1 MAINMTQYAQTIALL
16 KANIK
21 RDWLKMTIW
30 LVVLAGMFVAV
41 AAKFEGIYGTP
52 KQISTIA
59 ETLKSQAM
67 VSLFGPMTTAHLNTA
82 IIFASEMMVF
92 WGIFMVIFNFSLS
105 VGATRGQEESGLT
118 EMVLGG
124 HPVGRLAPLA
134 AAGLELVI
142 ANCAFVIVTGAGMMV
157 ANMPGSDGN
166 ANWLFAVTL
175 GAVGLS
181 FGLISLIFAQLVAD
195 SHNVAIYN
203 YAFFGITYLVRMMTD
218 VSNSDYTW
226 FSPFGWIEKTDIYTK
241 NNWLPAGLLLMLG
254 VVGFAVA
261 VILNGNRDIDTG
273 IIQVRGG
280 KRTSRFLRG
289 SGTLLFW
296 NQKAIILFWIVG
308 MAVLGAS
315 YGSVFNSISK
325 IVNDSPVVRQVLGQS
340 GVQHLEQNQ
349 LLSFVGI
356 LGVIFSVLA
365 VVGGAM
371 VINHLYTEERR
382 GYLQMI
388 NTKPESRSKL
398 LATYMIY
405 GFVLSVII
413 LFVALMA
420 TMGAGNSV
428 LKHPL
433 AFKYFWRLFIAM
445 LPTLALFT
453 GILVALIGI
462 KPKWRAVVW
471 IALGGS
477 FVISYFG
484 RLIDLPAWAMKLSP
498 FYWFRKVPL
507 AHINVAPVTWML
519 GIAFVMIVIGFIG
532 YNHRDIES

>member
-1 MAINMTQYAQTIALL
+1 MTQYTQTFTLL
-16 KANIK
+16 KANLK

-30 LVVLAGMFVAV
+30 LIVLVGMFVAV
-41 AAKFEGIYGTP
+41 AAKFKSIYGTT
-52 KQISTIA
+52 KQVSAIA
-59 ETLKSQAM
+59 QTLKSQAM
-67 VSLFGPMTTAHLNTA
+67 VSLFGPLTTNHLNTA
-82 IIFASEMMVF
+82 IIFAVEMMVF
-92 WGIFMVIFNFSLS
+92 WGIFIVIFNFSLS
-105 VGATRGQEESGLT
+105 VGITRGQEESGLT

-134 AAGLELVI
+134 AACLELVI
-142 ANCAFVIVTGAGMMV
+142 ANSVFVIATGAGMMA
-157 ANMPGSDGN
+157 ANMPESDENG
-166 ANWLFAVTL
+166 NWLFAITL

-195 SHNVAIYN
+195 SHNVTIYN

-218 VSNSDYTW
+218 VSNPDYTW
-226 FSPFGWIEKTDIYTK
+226 LSPFGWIEKADIYTK
-241 NNWLPAGLLLMLG
+241 NNWLPVILLLGLG
-254 VVGFAVA
+254 IIGFAVA
-261 VILNGNRDIDTG
+261 VLLNGNRDIDSG

-296 NQKAIILFWIVG
+296 NQKTSSLFWIIG

-325 IVNDSPVVRQVLGQS
+325 IANDSPVVRQVLGQN
-340 GVQHLEQNQ
+340 GMRHLEQNQ
-349 LLSFVGI
+349 ILSFVSI

-371 VINHLYTEERR
+371 VTSHLYTEERQ
-382 GYLQMI
+382 GYLQI
-388 NTKPESRSKL
+388 ISTKPQSRSKL
-398 LATYMIY
+398 LAAYMAY

-413 LFVALMA
+413 LFAALIA
-420 TMGAGNSV
+420 TMEAGNSV
-428 LKHPL
+428 LRQPL
-433 AFKYFWRLFIAM
+433 AFKYFWQIFIAM
-445 LPTLALFT
+445 LPILALFT
-453 GILVALIGI
+453 GILVALIGFV
-462 KPKWRAVVW
+462 PKWRAAVW
-471 IALGGS
+471 VALGGS

-507 AHINVAPVTWML
+507 EHIDVVPVTWMT
-519 GIAFVMIVIGFIG
+519 GIALVMLVLGFVG
-532 YNHRDIES
+532 YNRRDIES